1 MVVGADDVFQYFHVA
16 DDAEEGEEGED
27 DEVLHGLGVIL
38 LGIAVFRLR
47 KYDGFVSVAEC
58 LGNHCHNH
66 GYLDTGTVDAELNG
80 GFIGSMGTCIGV
92 CPRED
97 YLVECLIEDACDA
110 ENEDGP

>member
-1 MVVGADDVFQYFHVA
+1 MVVGADDVLQYFHVA

-47 KYDGFVSVAEC
+47 KHDGFVCVAEG
-58 LGNHCHNH
+58 LSNHCHYH
-66 GYLDTGTVDAELNG
+66 RYLHAGSVNAKLNG
-80 GFIGSMGTCIGV
+80 GFIGRMGSCIGV